1 VTFRSGRARIEPGAV
16 VSQLEHDVLV
26 CFGDGDPDLGR
37 VGMLHRVHHAF
48 ARDVED
54 QQGDRRW
61 EVDLLDVMVEA
72 DAGVAADLVREG
84 LERFSKPG
92 GAEWRTVE
100 LTDHCTDPV

>member
-1 VTFRSGRARIEPGAV
+1 V
-16 VSQLEHDVLV
+16 
-26 CFGDGDPDLGR
+26 
-37 VGMLHRVHHAF
+37 LHRVHHAF

-92 GAEWRTVE
+92 GAEWRTVQ
-100 LTDHCTDPV
+100 LTDHRANPV